1 MKIDRNEY
9 INFLKDFLQNFSP
22 SGRDRILNDL
32 KKTNSQ
38 ILCKKDGRKSI
49 SEIGSPTVVQILK
62 DLEIFNQ
69 YEDQNI
75 DWQKTEGV
83 NYKVLEG
90 RKAVK
95 HILIKLEKYSNDKYD
110 IKFRHKLF
118 SEIGLQKESMLNKLS
133 ILKYKSKTPG
143 SRLVSKQNNH
153 ITKQTGLTDEHV
165 IPIKYQRKEF
175 LKLIDSNKLEEEID
189 LIFSKLIM
197 VKLNT
202 DDDEKINQMGF
213 KSTMPPNWT
222 WNDDPLERYWQSGI
236 DPNSLE
242 EIK

>member
-1 MKIDRNEY
+1 MKIDRNDY
-9 INFLKDFLQNFSP
+9 IDFLKDFLQSFSP
-22 SGRDRILNDL
+22 SGRVRILNDL
-32 KKTNSQ
+32 KKTKSQ

-49 SEIGSPTVVQILK
+49 GEIGNPTVNQILK
-62 DLEIFNQ
+62 DLEN
-69 YEDQNI
+69 YNTNDENEI
-75 DWQKTEGV
+75 DWEKTKGIKYEII
-83 NYKVLEG
+83 EG
-90 RKAVK
+90 RKAIK
-95 HILIKLEKYSNDKYD
+95 YILIKLVKYSNIKYG
-110 IKFRHKLF
+110 IKFKHKFL
-118 SEIGLQKESMLNKLS
+118 SELGSQQEAMLNKLS

-175 LKLIDSNKLEEEID
+175 LKLIDSNKID
-189 LIFSKLIM
+189 EKIDMIFSKLII

-202 DDDEKINQMGF
+202 DDDEKINRMGF
-213 KSTMPPNWT
+213 KSTMPPNWS

>member
-1 MKIDRNEY
+1 MEIDRNDY
-9 INFLKDFLQNFSP
+9 INFLKDFLQSFSP
-22 SGRDRILNDL
+22 LGRNRILKDL
-32 KKTNSQ
+32 KKTKSQ
-38 ILCKKDGRKSI
+38 ILCKKEGINCIK
-49 SEIGSPTVVQILK
+49 EIGSPTVVQILK
-62 DLEIFNQ
+62 DLEIFDQ

-95 HILIKLEKYSNDKYD
+95 YILIKLEKYSNDKYD